1 MKRSVKLMDGSE
13 KEIEIQDRLNIIERN
28 KILSECSKTRVEGKR
43 VINETDL
50 FLLQT
55 LTLRKVISG
64 VDIEQIDTDDCDE
77 IFEGYKGFFGLSS
90 KTPEEDKKKE

>member
-1 MKRSVKLMDGSE
+1 MRREVTLMDGSK
-13 KEIEIQDRLNIIERN
+13 KEIEIQEKLNIIERN

-43 VINETDL
+43 VVNETDL

-55 LTLRKVISG
+55 LTLRKVITG
-64 VDIEQIDTDDCDE
+64 VPIEQIDTDDCDS

-90 KTPEEDKKKE
+90 KDSDKKKE